1 MSVFINQAAFEGSH
15 ILVECRLI
23 TTLEYE
29 DGLFR
34 EMFNVFHYHN
44 LTDAGPL
51 NKGSLLAAF
60 INNVGDPI
68 APLMNVRVTLGRADI
83 RIMDN
88 PLDVVLEQALGSPS
102 GAVTGDPLSASLALV
117 MQFDSGVR
125 GRSFRGRKHFGGL
138 SESDSDG
145 GDELKAS
152 VITSWG
158 SPAAGMGANIDDGTG
173 NEYEPCVL
181 SPTLSSL
188 YQDPPFFTG
197 AAGGTWSVNHI
208 LGTMRKRKER
218 VPA

>member
-34 EMFNVFHYHN
+34 DLFNVFHYHN
-44 LTDAGPL
+44 LIDGGPL
-51 NKGSLLAAF
+51 DKAAMLASF
-60 INNVGDPI
+60 ISTVGDNI
-68 APLMNVRVTLGRADI
+68 VPLMNVRVTGGKADL
-83 RIMDN
+83 RVMDN
-88 PLDVVLEQALGSPS
+88 PLDLVIEQGLGNPA
-102 GAVTGDPLSASLALV
+102 GAVTGDPLSAALALV
-117 MQFDSGVR
+117 MTIDTGVR

-145 GDELKAS
+145 GDELKAGVIAAWAS
-152 VITSWG
+152 VASTIS
-158 SPAAGMGANIDDGTG
+158 ANLVLGDGNT
-173 NEYEPCVL
+173 YEPCVL

-197 AAGGTWSVNHI
+197 ATPGTFTVNHI